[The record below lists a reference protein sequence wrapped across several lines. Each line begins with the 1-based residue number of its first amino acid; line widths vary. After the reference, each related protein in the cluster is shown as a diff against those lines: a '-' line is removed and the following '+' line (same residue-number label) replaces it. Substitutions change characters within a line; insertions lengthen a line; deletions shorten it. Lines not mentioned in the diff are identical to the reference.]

1 MPDNAE
7 PQENGAKD
15 AAIDQALKKTREKSV
30 KYPYYNLK
38 ECIDYLSTIHSI
50 GGKKE
55 APVEAVLSRLN
66 LTSESSRRFTYLTS
80 SAENFGL
87 LEKTKQGIR
96 PTEKGTLIIYP
107 PFGESQRKQLLVES
121 FKTPVLYQ
129 KIIDRY
135 ADMILPN
142 KDLLKNIFYNMG
154 IARNVL
160 DQAVDSFVESAQFAE
175 VLDTNNRLIVPIEGD
190 NVNEQQNSQKNP
202 SQTQQAVHP
211 SLEHKSSESRQVS
224 ANDGSECDSPKRSV
238 EGYHKIDFV
247 ISTGKTATV
256 LLPQDIT
263 KKDVD
268 KLKGLLDVFIS
279 E

>member
-1 MPDNAE
+1 MQDNAG
-7 PQENGAKD
+7 PQENCAKD
-15 AAIDQALKKTREKSV
+15 PAIDQALKKTREKSV

-38 ECIDYLSTIHSI
+38 ESIEYLSTIHSI

-87 LEKTKQGIR
+87 LEKTKQGIK

-121 FKTPVLYQ
+121 FKTPILYQ

-135 ADMILPN
+135 NDMILPN
-142 KDLLKNIFYNMG
+142 KDLLKNIFYNIG

-160 DQAVDSFVESAQFAE
+160 DQAVDSFIESAQFAE

-190 NVNEQQNSQKNP
+190 DANEQQNPQKNSLQ
-202 SQTQQAVHP
+202 SQQIENP
-211 SLEHKSSESRQVS
+211 SLEHKISEAGQVS
-224 ANDGSECDSPKRSV
+224 ANDGSVNNLQKRSL

-247 ISTGKTATV
+247 VSTGKIATV
-256 LLPQDIT
+256 LLPRDIT